1 MPVLPDDLITVFL
14 VYIANKQ
21 WQKVAAVMQN
31 PEDRLVIEGYPF
43 MDPKL
48 KVIGVLTQN
57 VTTVLTQRAQRT
69 GK

>member
-1 MPVLPDDLITVFL
+1 LPVLPDDLITVFL

-21 WQKVAAVMQN
+21 WQKVAAAMQN

-69 GK
+69 DK